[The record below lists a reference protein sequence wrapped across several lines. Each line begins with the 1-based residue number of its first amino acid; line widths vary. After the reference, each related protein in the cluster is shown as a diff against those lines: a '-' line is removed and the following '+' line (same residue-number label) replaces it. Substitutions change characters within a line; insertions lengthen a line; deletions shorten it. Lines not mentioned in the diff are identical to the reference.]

1 MFKSAG
7 PSKGL
12 NSLADNLHTVLAHL
26 EKVKKH
32 GRNYTACCPV
42 HSEKTPSLSLTVDA
56 SGRLLAHCFGCGAN
70 GLDVLKTLGLD
81 LALLGG
87 EAKERPEAL
96 LERIETNIREAK
108 FTQAV
113 AQGMDESKLDYF
125 ERKALKKA
133 AAMERG
139 GLGKRKRLS
148 HDE

>member
-1 MFKSAG
+1 M
-7 PSKGL
+7 
-12 NSLADNLHTVLAHL
+12 ADNLHAVLAHL

-42 HSEKTPSLSLTVDA
+42 HNEKTPSLSLTVDA
-56 SGRLLAHCFGCGAN
+56 SGKLLAHCFGCGAN
-70 GLDVLKTLGLD
+70 GLDVIKTLGLD

-87 EAKERPEAL
+87 EQAERPDAL

-113 AQGMDESKLDYF
+113 AQGIDDRKLDYF

-139 GLGKRKRLS
+139 GLEKRKKVR
-148 HDE
+148 DEK